1 MSFQFNLRQRQ
12 IVDLAKQTGGV
23 TVDELALRFSVT
35 PQTIRKDLNDLC
47 DQRVLTR
54 IHGGAILSSG
64 VENVAYDARR
74 AMAHDEKEQI
84 GRHAAG
90 LIPNNSSLL
99 MNIGTT
105 TEEVA
110 RYLVRHEGLMVITN
124 NIHVAAILMPSPGID
139 VIIAGGLVR
148 KSDGGILG
156 ENAIDVI
163 DQFKVDRAVIGVSA
177 IDDDGALLDFDYRE
191 VVVARAI
198 IKNARH
204 VILVADAMKFTR
216 TAPVRIGH
224 LSQIDSFVTDRV
236 PPEPITDICRHNGVA
251 LEIVP
256 GFDDGDQGRNA

>member
-12 IVDLAKQTGGV
+12 IIDLAKQTGGV

-74 AMAHDEKEQI
+74 GMAHDEKEQI
-84 GRHAAG
+84 GRHAAD

-163 DQFKVDRAVIGVSA
+163 DQFKVDRAVI
-177 IDDDGALLDFDYRE
+177 
-191 VVVARAI
+191 
-198 IKNARH
+198 
-204 VILVADAMKFTR
+204 
-216 TAPVRIGH
+216 
-224 LSQIDSFVTDRV
+224 
-236 PPEPITDICRHNGVA
+236 
-251 LEIVP
+251 
-256 GFDDGDQGRNA
+256 